1 MADFELEQEEAQ
13 VEDHPE
19 PEHVPEETPV
29 DHAEHADEVQ
39 VTSEEAT
46 VVSVAGFPDVEV
58 GPKGAV
64 VSRKHAEALALSVPS
79 VEVAA

>member
-13 VEDHPE
+13 VADHPE

-29 DHAEHADEVQ
+29 DHTDADEVK

-58 GPKGAV
+58 GPKGAL

-79 VEVAA
+79 VEVAD